1 MIGRYMN
8 ANIYQN
14 FYRKYPQSLL
24 KNISLPTFFDAVNK
38 RKYRHGLDMIDETH
52 TTQYSLFEYLVYFFH
67 VSLTDIEFIPFV

>member
-24 KNISLPTFFDAVNK
+24 KNISLPTFFYAVNK
-38 RKYRHGLDMIDETH
+38 RKYIIDTA
-52 TTQYSLFEYLVYFFH
+52 
-67 VSLTDIEFIPFV
+67 

>member
-1 MIGRYMN
+1 MQIFVKTSIECIRN
-8 ANIYQN
+8 L
-14 FYRKYPQSLL
+14 FLRTFHCPHC
-24 KNISLPTFFDAVNK
+24 TFFDSVNK

>member
-14 FYRKYPQSLL
+14 LYRKYPQSLL

-38 RKYRHGLDMIDETH
+38 RKYRHGLDMIDDTH
-52 TTQYSLFEYLVYFFH
+52 YTVQ
-67 VSLTDIEFIPFV
+67 FI